1 MEKELMPAMAQNIGK
16 AVLTVAGSDPSGG
29 AGIQAD
35 LKTFAVIGVYGAAA
49 ITCLTAQNT
58 MGVASVLPV
67 DPVMVRRQ
75 IDLVLADLPITHIK
89 IGMVGTAAIAAAI
102 GAALAGFAG
111 EVVHDPVLRATA
123 GPPLLEPTALAE
135 VREQVI
141 GRATVLI
148 PNLPELQTLTG
159 HTCTSREDILT
170 AGRQLFADFANLR
183 AVIVKGGH
191 ARSRQGLITDY
202 LLLPGAG
209 PDPDCYPA
217 DHPWLETTNSHGT
230 GCTFASAFTAFHL
243 LTGSYEQA
251 FARTT
256 AFLAE
261 LLTISAGS
269 RLGQGNGPLLHHC
282 WRRPAS

>member
-1 MEKELMPAMAQNIGK
+1 MTGAEQNKGM

-58 MGVASVLPV
+58 LGVVSVLPV
-67 DPVMVRRQ
+67 DPEMVSRQ
-75 IDLVLADLPITHIK
+75 IELVLADLPITHIK
-89 IGMVGTAAIAAAI
+89 IGMVGTAAIAEAI
-102 GAALAGFAG
+102 GATLAGFAG
-111 EVVHDPVLRATA
+111 EVIYDPVLRATT
-123 GPPLLEPTALAE
+123 GLPLLEPSALAR

-159 HTCTSREDILT
+159 HTCTSREKILT
-170 AGRQLFADFANLR
+170 AGRQLFTDFSNLQ

-191 ARSRQGLITDY
+191 AQIRQGLITDY

-209 PDPDCYPA
+209 PELDCYPA
-217 DHPWLETTNSHGT
+217 DHPWLETANSHGT
-230 GCTFASAFTAFHL
+230 GCTFASAFAAFHL
-243 LTGSYEQA
+243 LTGSYKQA
-251 FARTT
+251 FVRTT
-256 AFLAE
+256 EFLAE
-261 LLTISAGS
+261 LLAISTGS
-269 RLGQGNGPLLHHC
+269 RLGHGNGPLLHHC
-282 WRRPAS
+282 LRRPTS

>member
-1 MEKELMPAMAQNIGK
+1 MLEAEQHNGTAI
-16 AVLTVAGSDPSGG
+16 LTVAGSDPSGG

-58 MGVASVLPV
+58 MGVVSVLPV
-67 DPVMVRRQ
+67 DPEMVRCQ
-75 IDLVLADLPITHIK
+75 IELVLADLSITHVK
-89 IGMVGTAAIAAAI
+89 IGMVGTAAIAEAI

-111 EVVHDPVLRATA
+111 EVIYDPVLRATA
-123 GPPLLEPTALAE
+123 GLPLLEPAALDR

-159 HTCTSREDILT
+159 LPCTSREEILL
-170 AGRQLFADFANLR
+170 AGRQLFADFSNLR
-183 AVIVKGGH
+183 AVIIKGGH
-191 ARSRQGLITDY
+191 ARVRQGLITDY
-202 LLLPGAG
+202 LLLPGTG

-217 DHPWLETTNSHGT
+217 DHPWLETPNSHGT

-251 FARTT
+251 FVRST

-261 LLTISAGS
+261 LLAISTGS
-269 RLGQGNGPLLHHC
+269 RLGHGNGPLLHHC
-282 WRRPAS
+282 LRRPAS